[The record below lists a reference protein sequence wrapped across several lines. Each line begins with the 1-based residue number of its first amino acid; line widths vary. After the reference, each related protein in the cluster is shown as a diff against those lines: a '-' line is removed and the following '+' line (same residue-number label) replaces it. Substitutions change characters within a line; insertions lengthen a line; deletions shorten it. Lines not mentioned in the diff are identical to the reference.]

1 MSLFAEFSEP
11 GWQRFGLT
19 LIHSLWEGTAIAAG
33 FALLVALA
41 RLREG
46 VARYRASVLALLCV
60 LACSLA
66 TYFVI
71 DVPGSPHAEN
81 SPNGSA
87 GALSVLPPVS
97 PMPSSHTTAADRP
110 DLTFA
115 PHADVPSGSFASTAP
130 TGPST
135 RAREATGASPYD
147 SIVYF
152 VRPALPY
159 VVAGW
164 VGGVLLLGS
173 RLLLG
178 VLGLWRWR
186 RAAVP
191 LPIHLQERTTDLARR
206 LGFKNAPRVA
216 AAPHLR
222 QPVAFGLLRPIVLVP
237 VSLLTALPLP
247 ALETIIAHELAHLR
261 RYDHWLVLVQRLIEV
276 LLFFH
281 PAVWWLSSR
290 INVHRE
296 ICCDDVAVGATGRR
310 VEYTEALEAIARIR
324 LTGSESALA
333 MGLGRHR
340 GVLRSRILHLLGGGP
355 PARRLL
361 AWPSGMISL
370 AAIALGVQ
378 LSWSTTDP
386 AHAAAESTRMLELRF
401 VDRETEEP
409 LAAACLK
416 IRFGLDDFEATT
428 DENGSY
434 RVELPD
440 RPLDFLQVRV
450 AAPGHVSAQK
460 TWRREGGVLDLPEM
474 FTLAMPRGVSIGGT
488 MVDEEGKPVENVV
501 VRTYVRATPSFANA
515 SVVAHETRTDA
526 RGRWQTDPIFP
537 ADATTLGVGWAH
549 PGYISHVFVPDVR
562 YSYESYGSDTQPT
575 MQQLYDGTAV
585 LQMRRGL
592 TVAGRVQD
600 HRGRPVA
607 NTPVAFARMR
617 RGSSGSPQSITT
629 TDEAGVFRFQAEPG
643 PIFVVVHP
651 EGYAPA
657 EQAIDVGP
665 QLRPITLTVEPGA
678 HIRGR
683 VVDQNDDPLVDVWVV
698 VEDEGPRV
706 LPWNTSTDD
715 EGRFEWNSA
724 PRQPAIYT
732 FLKGGFM
739 SKRGVSLAPRE
750 EEYVVVMHPELRVHG
765 TVTDADTGEPTER
778 FDVMPGILWDRTSD
792 RTSWTRREKRTFT
805 DGEYVFTFDYPRA
818 GHRVLI
824 EAPGYEPA
832 RSRVFASDEGDV
844 RFDFALTKGPG
855 PSGVIHNQDGA
866 PVPGA
871 RVVVAGAPINNGDL
885 SRYDINDFAW
895 VRTDETG
902 RFSLA
907 PQENLFPLAVLHDDG
922 YAIVDQ
928 DELER
933 GEPVVIQPWSR
944 VVGRYWIGQRPA
956 AHRELHFGMFHD
968 YLDKSSRFRFGGET
982 MTDEDGR
989 FAFERVPAGLG
1000 EVKEFI
1006 RQTHRLSGIA
1016 RKAVFEVGIGE
1027 TVKVTM
1033 GGRGRPVVGRVELPE
1048 GANPT
1053 MQWTFGTNSLAPVE
1067 LKVPYPDGW
1076 EEMSG
1081 EERAAWTREWNES
1094 GRYLV
1099 HWEQLFRD
1107 PRGCHFQ
1114 LQDDGSFRIEDVLPG
1129 TYELEVEIV
1138 EFPSDDRWRFGR
1150 TIASVTSEIV
1160 VPEMPGGRSDE
1171 PLDIGSLLLTVHNL
1185 VHRPDVAPSFEIET
1199 IDGKPLRLDDHR
1211 ENYVLLDFWA
1221 TWCGPC
1227 RAQTPYLKEVFES
1240 FGSDERFVMI
1250 GLSLDKSPDSARE
1263 YASKEGLGWIQGY
1276 LGDWS
1281 ATDVPASYGVT
1292 AIPAILLIGPDGRIV
1307 ATNLR
1312 DGAIRTAVEAALSG
1326 GR

>member
-1 MSLFAEFSEP
+1 MMSLFAEFSEP
-11 GWQRFGLT
+11 GWQRLGLT
-19 LIHSLWEGTAIAAG
+19 LLHSLWEGTAIAAG
-33 FALLVALA
+33 FALLASLI
-41 RLREG
+41 RLRQG
-46 VARYRASVLALLCV
+46 TARYRASVLALLCV
-60 LACSLA
+60 VACAVVTFFLIEIPTSSQVESGLERTA
-66 TYFVI
+66 
-71 DVPGSPHAEN
+71 SPL
-81 SPNGSA
+81 SA
-87 GALSVLPPVS
+87 PPLSSRAVFQ
-97 PMPSSHTTAADRP
+97 TKETDRP
-110 DLTFA
+110 EVTPV
-115 PHADVPSGSFASTAP
+115 PHADSPSGSFASTAP
-130 TGPST
+130 PGPSA
-135 RAREATGASPYD
+135 RSREAADASLYD
-147 SIVYF
+147 SIVDL
-152 VRPALPY
+152 VRPAVPY

-164 VGGVLLLGS
+164 VGGVVVLGS

-186 RAAVP
+186 RAAVSLPPP
-191 LPIHLQERTTDLARR
+191 LHERATDLARR
-206 LGFKNAPRVA
+206 LRFKHAPRVA
-216 AAPHLR
+216 TSPRVR
-222 QPVAFGLLRPIVLVP
+222 QPVAFGLLRPVVLLP
-237 VSLLTALPLP
+237 ASLLTALPVP
-247 ALETIIAHELAHLR
+247 ALEAIIAHELAHLR
-261 RYDHWLVLVQRLIEV
+261 RYDRWLILVQRLIEV

-290 INVHRE
+290 INAQRE
-296 ICCDDVAVGATGRR
+296 MCCDELAIGATGRR
-310 VEYTEALEAIARIR
+310 LDYAEALEAVAQIC
-324 LTGSESALA
+324 LTGREPALA

-340 GVLRSRILHLLGGGP
+340 GVLRARVLHLLGAGP
-355 PARRLL
+355 PARWRT
-361 AWPSGMISL
+361 WPSGMIAL
-370 AAIALGVQ
+370 VAIALGVT
-378 LSWSTTDP
+378 LSWSSPGP
-386 AHAAAESTRMLELRF
+386 ARDAADSTRALELRF

-409 LAAACLK
+409 LAGARLI
-416 IRFGLDDFEATT
+416 IRFDFDEFEATT
-428 DENGSY
+428 DEDGRY
-434 RVELPD
+434 QLELLD
-440 RPLDFLQVRV
+440 RPFSLLRVRV
-450 AAPGHVSAQK
+450 NAAGHVSAQK
-460 TWRREGGVLDLPEM
+460 SWRKEHGVLELPEI
-474 FTLAMPRGVSIGGT
+474 FSLAIPRGVSIGGT
-488 MVDEEGKPVENVV
+488 MVNEQRKPVEDIV
-501 VRTYVRATPSFANA
+501 VRTYVRPTPSFANA
-515 SVVAHETRTDA
+515 YVFAHETRTNA
-526 RGRWQTDPIFP
+526 QGRWQTEAVFP
-537 ADATTLGVGWAH
+537 ADATELGVGWAH
-549 PGYISHVFVPDVR
+549 PDYLSHVFVPEVR
-562 YSYESYGSDTQPT
+562 YEYESYTSDTQPT

-585 LQMRRGL
+585 LQTERGL

-617 RGSSGSPQSITT
+617 AGSSGSPQSITT
-629 TDEAGVFRFQAEPG
+629 TDEAGIFRFQAEPG

-665 QLRPITLTVEPGA
+665 QLQPITLTVEPGA
-678 HIRGR
+678 RIRGR
-683 VVDQNDDPLVDVWVV
+683 VVDQNGDPLVDVWVF

-706 LPWNTSTDD
+706 LPWKTSTDD

-724 PRQPAIYT
+724 PKQPAIYT
-732 FLKGGFM
+732 FLKDGFM

-765 TVTDADTGEPTER
+765 TVTDADTGEPIER

-792 RTSWTRREKRTFT
+792 RTSWTRREKRSFT
-805 DGEYVFTFDYPRA
+805 DGEYAITFDYPRA

-832 RSRVFASDEGDV
+832 RSSVFANDEGDV

-855 PSGVIHNQDGA
+855 PTGVVHNQDGA

-885 SRYDINDFAW
+885 ARYDVNDFAW

-902 RFSLA
+902 RFSFA

-922 YAIVDQ
+922 YAIVDE

-944 VVGRYWIGQRPA
+944 VVGWYWIGQRPA
-956 AHRELHFGMFHD
+956 AHRKLDFGMFHD
-968 YLDKSSRFRFGGET
+968 YLDKSPRFRFGGET

-1006 RQTHRLSGIA
+1006 RQTHLVSGTA
-1016 RKAVFEVGIGE
+1016 RKAVFEVAVGE
-1027 TVKVTM
+1027 TAEVTI
-1033 GGRGRPVVGRVELPE
+1033 GGRGRPVVGRVKLPE

-1053 MQWTFGTNSLAPVE
+1053 MQWTFGTNSLTPVE
-1067 LKVPYPDGW
+1067 VKVPYPDGW

-1081 EERAAWTREWNES
+1081 EERAAWIREWNES

-1099 HWEQLFRD
+1099 HWERRFRD

-1138 EFPSDDRWRFGR
+1138 EFPGDDRWRFGR

-1185 VHRPDVAPSFEIET
+1185 VRTPDVAPSFEIET
-1199 IDGKPLRLDDHR
+1199 IDGQPLRLDDYR
-1211 ENYVLLDFWA
+1211 EKYVLLEFWA

-1227 RAQTPYLKEVFES
+1227 RVQTPYLKEVFET
-1240 FGSDERFVMI
+1240 FESDERFVMI
-1250 GLSLDKSPDSARE
+1250 GLSLDKSPEPARQ
-1263 YASKEGLGWIQGY
+1263 YVSHEGLGWIQGY

-1281 ATDVPASYGVT
+1281 ATEVPASYGVT
-1292 AIPAILLIGPDGRIV
+1292 AIPAILLIGPDGRII
-1307 ATNLR
+1307 AKNLR
-1312 DGAIRTAVEAALSG
+1312 GGIIHNAVEAALS
-1326 GR
+1326 RAP